1 MVLDTIPPLA
11 VAAYADTLAWLRPG
25 ARGNVALV
33 VRADSASPPR
43 IVVAQLPRRTSQL
56 RLGTDAHGHLTAV
69 MTARPGAASRTA
81 LYSVPADG
89 SERVRRLRLVSA
101 RWYAYSP
108 GLRDGIVSFIRRG
121 RGNVDAQADAKVM
134 TGRLSGSRARVA
146 GVLPSDYLGAAQ
158 QTAVAS
164 RGIVL
169 VAHVDP
175 RRPVGGH
182 VTQLISFRAGKRPQV
197 LIRHVSRTGD
207 GKIDNVGASGLGP
220 IVLDASGRHATVAR
234 WAAPTEPHTQ
244 QPVRAARDLLTV
256 DTLTGQQTAAPL
268 PSGFDIALPLP
279 GEGFAVYNADHN
291 EYSSRPAPARDANGA
306 LQIIPE

>member
-1 MVLDTIPPLA
+1 MATGPGGVLYVDGWSRLEARSGHWLALKAGGLVDESSDAGAGPRVHNLSGASPVVLDTIPPLA

-56 RLGTDAHGHLTAV
+56 TLGTGAHGRLTAV

-234 WAAPTEPHTQ
+234 WAAPTEPH
-244 QPVRAARDLLTV
+244 PNNRFEPRATC
-256 DTLTGQQTAAPL
+256 
-268 PSGFDIALPLP
+268 
-279 GEGFAVYNADHN
+279 
-291 EYSSRPAPARDANGA
+291 SRSTH
-306 LQIIPE
+306 